1 MSGLCIVLK
10 DEEVNSILSAVGQK
24 QNKTHLSAKQT
35 RHRHNQAT
43 TTLKKWEDDG
53 VPEKEWNFLKKSNSK
68 FLEKYDLNL
77 FVKPTKQ
84 CSTPLK
90 NGKHA
95 VLYNYVL
102 TNNYRKCH
110 FNNMILWF
118 LVSKDMGCDNNR
130 EPDGLS
136 SEEGNGIVGNTDLD
150 STSFSN
156 SENNCLPDNS
166 KAQHTD
172 VHGE

>member
-77 FVKPTKQ
+77 SVKPTKQ
-84 CSTPLK
+84 SSTPLE

-102 TNNYRKCH
+102 TNN
-110 FNNMILWF
+110 
-118 LVSKDMGCDNNR
+118 
-130 EPDGLS
+130 
-136 SEEGNGIVGNTDLD
+136 
-150 STSFSN
+150 
-156 SENNCLPDNS
+156 
-166 KAQHTD
+166 
-172 VHGE
+172 